1 MARKA
6 VTLADVAAAA
16 GVSVSL
22 VSKVL
27 NNTGRASE
35 ETRQRIL
42 DAAER
47 LDFRPNAL
55 AKSFAQGRSELVGI
69 IIEDASEIFSSMV
82 LRGAERRLALG
93 GLATLVCDAAE
104 SDQRR
109 SQFVRAL
116 DARHVDAVLV
126 IGSGP
131 SGPYPSISDRLSCPV
146 AYAFCESDNP
156 ADASFLPDDYG
167 AGRLAA
173 EHLLSLGR
181 TKIAHIAEGSER
193 GAELRTRGFVE
204 TLAAAGQPVEPL
216 YGDWSKAWG
225 LQAVNQLIEAG
236 TEFDAIFCANDFIA
250 YGAYVGLRAHG
261 IRVPEEVALVG
272 HDHFSMDPPQRR
284 TGFLTTIDPNL
295 PALGDAAAQ
304 YLISPGTAGDER
316 AIAPKL
322 FVGRTTVGDPAGV
335 DLTTLLEFIDQLL

>member
-6 VTLADVAAAA
+6 ATLADVAAAA

-27 NNTGRASE
+27 SNTGRASE
-35 ETRQRIL
+35 ETRRRIL
-42 DAAER
+42 DAVER
-47 LDFRPNAL
+47 LDFQPNAL
-55 AKSFAQGRSELVGI
+55 AKSFARGRSELVGI

-82 LRGAERRLALG
+82 LRGAERRLAAG

-116 DARHVDAVLV
+116 EARHVDAVLV

-131 SGPYPSISDRLSCPV
+131 SGLYPSISDRLSCPV

-156 ADASFLPDDYG
+156 ADASFLPDDHG

-261 IRVPEEVALVG
+261 MRIPEDVALVG
-272 HDHFSMDPPQRR
+272 HDHFSMDPPERR
-284 TGFLTTIDPNL
+284 SGFLTSIDPNL
-295 PALGDAAAQ
+295 PALGNAAAQ
-304 YLISPGTAGDER
+304 HLISPDTAGDS
-316 AIAPKL
+316 APKL
-322 FVGRTTVGDPAGV
+322 FVGRTTAGGQASA

>member
-6 VTLADVAAAA
+6 ATLADVAAAA

-27 NNTGRASE
+27 SNTGRASE
-35 ETRQRIL
+35 ETRRRIF
-42 DAAER
+42 DAVER
-47 LDFRPNAL
+47 LDFQPNAL
-55 AKSFAQGRSELVGI
+55 AKSFARGRSELVGI
-69 IIEDASEIFSSMV
+69 LIEDASEIFSSMV
-82 LRGAERRLALG
+82 LRGAERRLATG

-116 DARHVDAVLV
+116 EARHVDAVLV

-131 SGPYPSISDRLSCPV
+131 SGLYPSISDRLSCPV

-204 TLAAAGQPVEPL
+204 TLAAAGQPLEPL

-261 IRVPEEVALVG
+261 MRIPEDVALVG
-272 HDHFSMDPPQRR
+272 HDHFSMDPPERR
-284 TGFLTTIDPNL
+284 SGFLTSIDPNL
-295 PALGDAAAQ
+295 PALGNAAAQ
-304 YLISPGTAGDER
+304 HLISPGMAGDF
-316 AIAPKL
+316 APKL
-322 FVGRTTVGDPAGV
+322 FVGRTTAGGQASA